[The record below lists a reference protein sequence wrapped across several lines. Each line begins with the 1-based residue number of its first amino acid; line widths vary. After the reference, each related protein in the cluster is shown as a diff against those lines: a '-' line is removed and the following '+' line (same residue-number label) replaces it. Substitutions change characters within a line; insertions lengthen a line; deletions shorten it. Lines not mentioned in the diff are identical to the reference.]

1 MKNLL
6 KEIMPVEKP
15 ILGNFCEILP
25 FLTGNKLVT
34 KPIFQSNSTTVV
46 WLMYRGKGFVLNVI
60 GIEAL
65 LPTYCLL
72 KTHFLPLWIENGLPL
87 GAKWPRYTTKWINWR
102 GAIISH
108 KITYIKSIQ
117 SNRGQVH
124 IRT

>member
-1 MKNLL
+1 
-6 KEIMPVEKP
+6 MPVEKP

-87 GAKWPRYTTKWINWR
+87 GAQWVPTGRPV
-102 GAIISH
+102 GAHWVQSGH
-108 KITYIKSIQ
+108 DTRLSGSIGE
-117 SNRGQVH
+117 GQ
-124 IRT
+124 